1 MARTKNTRRG
11 KKKPAPIKSK
21 DESHDE
27 TKTNDTDEP
36 STTNPAELEDLIDQA
51 ERLLITCEF
60 DQAKRLCLQVLAAQ
74 NTHLRALETLA
85 LSELELG
92 EIKSARKLFQKCLN
106 HSKSN
111 PQPTVHL
118 YLAQL
123 SSSPKEALSHFKK
136 ALELLK
142 TKLNQILQLKTDDEL
157 AQSNNGKPT
166 TQNTHQLNTVQ
177 WSIDESQIRRSCSR
191 ALVGMTEIY
200 LTDLCFDPSAEEK
213 CLEYL
218 AMASSIDPTDPE
230 PLQTLASVRL
240 SQSET
245 NLAKEALLLSW
256 SLWRDKVPIPKRP
269 ASGRFYQANEESMA
283 DDEDE
288 INDDEHAE
296 ADRTMDSIDSQMII
310 GEEVMI
316 EEEQGE
322 EHTGEIVLPP
332 IEARVQ
338 WAKLAIEC
346 EIWNSAIEVLHQC
359 EAENDE
365 DGEIE
370 YLLAVSWFLLGQ
382 SRPPITDSDKSTSK
396 PEPKALNTLSDF
408 SVGDGLGRMEC
419 WLEAKECIETCLQLH
434 ERLGEDS
441 GMDESILKH
450 LEELKLELGNAGI
463 AVQSTTQEDKDAEN
477 LDENEINDADW
488 VDASDI
494 EMG

>member
-1 MARTKNTRRG
+1 M
-11 KKKPAPIKSK
+11 
-21 DESHDE
+21 
-27 TKTNDTDEP
+27 
-36 STTNPAELEDLIDQA
+36 
-51 ERLLITCEF
+51 
-60 DQAKRLCLQVLAAQ
+60 
-74 NTHLRALETLA
+74 
-85 LSELELG
+85 
-92 EIKSARKLFQKCLN
+92 
-106 HSKSN
+106 
-111 PQPTVHL
+111 
-118 YLAQL
+118 
-123 SSSPKEALSHFKK
+123 
-136 ALELLK
+136 
-142 TKLNQILQLKTDDEL
+142 
-157 AQSNNGKPT
+157 
-166 TQNTHQLNTVQ
+166 
-177 WSIDESQIRRSCSR
+177 
-191 ALVGMTEIY
+191 
-200 LTDLCFDPSAEEK
+200 FDPSAEEK